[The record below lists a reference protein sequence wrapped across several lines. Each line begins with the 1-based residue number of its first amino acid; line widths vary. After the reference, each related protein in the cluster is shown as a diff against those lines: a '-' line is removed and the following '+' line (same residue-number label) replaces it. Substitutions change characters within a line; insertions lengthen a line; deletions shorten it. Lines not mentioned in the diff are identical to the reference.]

1 MLEQNNTA
9 DLDDEKSQVSHVE
22 VNYFFLRKQRWLL
35 LNKSN
40 YYFV

>member
-9 DLDDEKSQVSHVE
+9 GLDDEKCQVSPYVE

-35 LNKSN
+35 LNKFN
-40 YYFV
+40 Y